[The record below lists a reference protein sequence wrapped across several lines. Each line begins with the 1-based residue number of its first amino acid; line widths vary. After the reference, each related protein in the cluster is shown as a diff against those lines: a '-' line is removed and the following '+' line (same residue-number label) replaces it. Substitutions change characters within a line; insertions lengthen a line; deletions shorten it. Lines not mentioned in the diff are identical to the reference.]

1 MTVKVLFIN
10 CIDYFMADTLTM
22 IFVFVMKIIRSRY
35 FRIVVG
41 FVWLRK
47 ISKRNIK
54 LAISAEF

>member
-1 MTVKVLFIN
+1 MTVKVFFIH
-10 CIDYFMADTLTM
+10 CIDYFMADILTM
-22 IFVFVMKIIRSRY
+22 IFVFVMKSIRSRY

-47 ISKRNIK
+47 IPKRNIK